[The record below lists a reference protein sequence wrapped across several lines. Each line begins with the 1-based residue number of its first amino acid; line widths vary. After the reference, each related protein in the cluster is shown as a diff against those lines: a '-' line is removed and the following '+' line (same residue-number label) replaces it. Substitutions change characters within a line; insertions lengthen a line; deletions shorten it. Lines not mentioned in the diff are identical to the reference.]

1 MYQVSQGY
9 GFLPSSCLS
18 PPEGS
23 QCCPSPR
30 GFRRERFSCKTGPA
44 QPSPQWGCLERLPGS
59 LESLIGSAVRREV
72 GTGRDVRTP
81 VCSAA
86 PPASAQL
93 HGENSTHVQ

>member
-44 QPSPQWGCLERLPGS
+44 RPSPQWGCQERLPRS
-59 LESLIGSAVRREV
+59 LVSLVGSAVHREV
-72 GTGRDVRTP
+72 GTRRDVRTP

-86 PPASAQL
+86 PPVSTPL
-93 HGENSTHVQ
+93 PGDNSTRVQ